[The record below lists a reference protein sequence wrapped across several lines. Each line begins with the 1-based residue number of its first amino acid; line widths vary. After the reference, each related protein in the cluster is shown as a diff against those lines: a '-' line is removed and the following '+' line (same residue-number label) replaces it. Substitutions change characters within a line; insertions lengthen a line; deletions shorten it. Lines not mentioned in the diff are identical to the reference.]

1 MAVDIFGPELF
12 VPRIA
17 DIVGFQHHLPWKFS
31 LHAPI
36 VVVHVGIAD
45 ALRKDDSGQD
55 CDVWAEW
62 RPPSEISGGLRTDAL
77 RSEEHTSELQS
88 LAYLVCRLLLEK
100 KKNKL
105 TIRSEEQTSELQSL
119 AYVLDRLLRGKNIP
133 TSRLKKQYTLW
144 KEQKTYNS
152 ILSPNKSL

>member
-45 ALRKDDSGQD
+45 ALRKDDSSQD

-77 RSEEHTSELQS
+77 TGIGRRTGERG
-88 LAYLVCRLLLEK
+88 CR
-100 KKNKL
+100 
-105 TIRSEEQTSELQSL
+105 TTGRTT
-119 AYVLDRLLRGKNIP
+119 RRGTGRGIVNGRVHVTVQEVIDEVKGVVWEIP
-133 TSRLKKQYTLW
+133 ARVGGR
-144 KEQKTYNS
+144 
-152 ILSPNKSL
+152 IV

>member
-77 RSEEHTSELQS
+77 TGIGCRTGEGRRRAAGHTT
-88 LAYLVCRLLLEK
+88 R
-100 KKNKL
+100 
-105 TIRSEEQTSELQSL
+105 
-119 AYVLDRLLRGKNIP
+119 RGTGRGAINGCVHVAVQEVIDEVKGVVREIP
-133 TSRLKKQYTLW
+133 ARVGQR
-144 KEQKTYNS
+144 
-152 ILSPNKSL
+152 IV